1 MIILINCISCVYR
14 ELDKGVNI
22 MESKTVQV
30 YSEKL
35 GKMVDVDVINK
46 ESDDIIRTT
55 SVMLV
60 VDEEE

>member
-1 MIILINCISCVYR
+1 
-14 ELDKGVNI
+14 